1 MKVRV
6 GVGTGA
12 LSAAGIDVGTLV
24 EDLERRRFDSLW
36 LSDVLTAPVD
46 DPLTALAYAAG
57 RVKKLKIGTTLVL
70 PGRNPVRL
78 AKELATLDRLS
89 GGRLLVTMVLG
100 LRRPEELSAMGV
112 AADGRGA
119 LMDEAM
125 ALLRRLWSENG
136 VDHHGPA
143 WNFDSVTIE
152 PKPLQQPLEMWL
164 GGSAPAALRRAGR
177 LSDGWLPSLCTPEEV
192 RDGRVVIEAA
202 AAEAGRVIDPEHFGV
217 SIGYLP
223 DNAGDRPPGEL
234 AARLARRRTPVRP
247 DEVVPV
253 GYRAL
258 RGLME
263 RFIDVGFSKFVVR
276 PVVAPASWAD
286 ELDELAAAVLDLQR

>member
-6 GVGTGA
+6 GVGAGA
-12 LSAAGIDVGTLV
+12 LSAAGVDVGGLV
-24 EDLERRRFDSLW
+24 EDLERRGFDSLW

-78 AKELATLDRLS
+78 AKELATVDRLS

-100 LRRPEELSAMGV
+100 LRRAEELSAMAV
-112 AADGRGA
+112 TADGRGA
-119 LMDEAM
+119 LMDEALP
-125 ALLRRLWSENG
+125 LLRRLWSEND
-136 VDHHGPA
+136 VDHHGTA
-143 WNFDSVTIE
+143 WSFDAVTVE
-152 PKPLQQPLEMWL
+152 PKPWQQPLEMWL
-164 GGSAPAALRRAGR
+164 GGSVPAALRRTGR
-177 LSDGWLPSLCTPEEV
+177 LADGWLPSLCTPEEV
-192 RDGRVVIEAA
+192 HLGRKVIEAA
-202 AAEAGRVIDPEHFGV
+202 AAEAGRAIDPEHFGV

-223 DNAGDRPPGEL
+223 PDAGARPPGEV

-247 DEVVPV
+247 EEVVPV

-258 RGLME
+258 RALME
-263 RFIDVGFSKFVVR
+263 RFVDVGFSKFVVR
-276 PVVAPASWAD
+276 PVVAPASWSD
-286 ELDELAAAVLDLQR
+286 ELDQLAAAVLDLQR

>member
-12 LSAAGIDVGTLV
+12 LSADGVDLGSLV
-24 EDLERRRFDSLW
+24 EDLERRGFDSLW

-100 LRRPEELSAMGV
+100 LRRADELSAMGV

-125 ALLRRLWSENG
+125 PLLRRLWSEGG
-136 VDHHGPA
+136 VGHHGAA
-143 WNFDSVTIE
+143 WTFESVTVE

-164 GGSAPAALRRAGR
+164 GGSVPAALRRAGR

-192 RDGRVVIEAA
+192 REGRAVIEAA

-223 DNAGDRPPGEL
+223 EDAGDRPPGEL
-234 AARLARRRTPVRP
+234 AARLARRSTPVRP
-247 DEVVPV
+247 EEVVPV
-253 GYRAL
+253 GFGAL
-258 RGLME
+258 RRLME
-263 RFIDVGFSKFVVR
+263 RFVDVGFSKFVVR
-276 PVVAPASWAD
+276 PVVAPASWTD
-286 ELDELAAAVLDLQR
+286 ELDQLASAVLDLQR